1 MTHRLPPGPYRRIRL
16 DDGSEIPYYIIP
28 FDKRGLCDGPETR
41 RHLLDSVKEGSYSDI
56 FLFSHGWNNDWTVA
70 TKRYEEFIGGYMNM
84 RQKHNL
90 PMPANYRPLLVG
102 IFWPSTALVFSED
115 ETGPQIAAAD
125 PALVDQGIAE
135 ERRAIRE
142 LADEL
147 PPVQAQRFYELIQKA
162 SLNEAEA
169 LELAGVAKVF
179 YRDNNEE
186 MALQAPVT
194 EEEIVT
200 LWAAATPETEGEL
213 DDFGIA
219 GGATSGG
226 PQAAGL
232 GHLLK
237 KLDPRNIVRTLTV
250 YQMKDRA
257 GTVGAQGVGPLLR
270 ELLAAGKARLH
281 LIGHSYGG
289 KVVLSATSYGGDLPR
304 KVESMLL
311 LQPAVNHLCF
321 AETVPDSDKP
331 GGYRPALSR
340 VKKPILTTF
349 SAHDFP
355 LTKTFHLALRR
366 QDDLGEAKIA
376 AAGDPPS
383 KFAALGGFGPRK
395 AGEQL
400 VDIQDPGQAYQLGA
414 GGRVIGLRGTRTI
427 NGHGDISNESTWWAL
442 YSLASGLGD

>member
-1 MTHRLPPGPYRRIRL
+1 MTHRLPPGPYRRLRL
-16 DDGSEIPYYIIP
+16 DDGSEAPYYIIP
-28 FDKRGLCDGPETR
+28 FDKRGLCDGPQTR
-41 RHLLDSVKEGSYSDI
+41 QHLLDSVKEGSYSDI

-70 TKRYEEFIGGYMNM
+70 TKRYEEFISGYMNM
-84 RQKHNL
+84 RRQHNL

-102 IFWPSTALVFSED
+102 IFWPSTALVFGQD

-135 ERRAIRE
+135 ERREIRE

-147 PPVQAQRFYELIQKA
+147 PPVQAQRFYELTQKA
-162 SLNEAEA
+162 SLSEAEA
-169 LELAGVAKVF
+169 LELAGIAKVF
-179 YRDNNEE
+179 YRDHNEE
-186 MALQAPVT
+186 LQPRSPIT
-194 EEEIVT
+194 EQEIVA
-200 LWAAATPETEGEL
+200 LWAAATPESEEDL
-213 DDFGIA
+213 DDFGLA
-219 GGATSGG
+219 GGGTGTG

-232 GHLLK
+232 GDLVK

-270 ELLAAGKARLH
+270 ELLAAGNARLH

-289 KVVLSATSYGGDLPR
+289 KVVLSATSFGGDLPR
-304 KVESMLL
+304 KVDSMLL

-321 AETVPDSDKP
+321 AETVPGSDQP
-331 GGYRPALSR
+331 GGYRPALNR

-366 QDDLGEAKIA
+366 EDDLGEVKIA

-383 KFAALGGFGPRK
+383 KYAALGGFGPRR
-395 AGEQL
+395 AGEL
-400 VDIQDPGQAYQLGA
+400 LLEIQDPGQPYQLGT

-427 NGHGDISNESTWWAL
+427 KGHGDISNESTWWAL
-442 YSLASGLGD
+442 YSLASG

>member
-1 MTHRLPPGPYRRIRL
+1 MAHRLPPGPYRRLHL
-16 DDGSEIPYYIIP
+16 DDGTEIPYYIIP

-41 RHLLDSVKEGSYSDI
+41 RHLLASVKEGSYSDI

-70 TKRYEEFIGGYMNM
+70 TKRYEEFIEGFMNL
-84 RQKHNL
+84 RRKLNL

-102 IFWPSTALVFSED
+102 IFWPSTALVFGEG

-125 PALVDQGIAE
+125 PAMVDQGIAE
-135 ERRAIRE
+135 ERLEIRE
-142 LADEL
+142 LAEEL
-147 PPVQAQRFYELIQKA
+147 PPVQAQRFYELTQRP
-162 SLNEAEA
+162 SLNETEA
-169 LELAGVAKVF
+169 LELAGIAKVF
-179 YRDNNEE
+179 YRDKNEE
-186 MALQAPVT
+186 LLQQTPIT
-194 EEEIVT
+194 EKEIVS
-200 LWAAATPETEGEL
+200 LWAAATPETEEDL
-213 DDFGIA
+213 NDFGIA
-219 GGATSGG
+219 GGGPAAG
-226 PQAAGL
+226 PQAAGFGDL
-232 GHLLK
+232 VK

-270 ELLAAGKARLH
+270 ELLAAGNARLH

-289 KVVLSATSYGGDLPR
+289 KVVLSATSYGDELPR

-321 AETVPDSDKP
+321 AETVPGSDKP
-331 GGYRPALSR
+331 GGYRPALAR

-366 QDDLGEAKIA
+366 QDDLGEVKIA

-383 KFAALGGFGPRK
+383 KYAALGGFGPRK

-400 VDIQDPGQAYQLGA
+400 IEIQDAGQPYQLGG

-427 NGHGDISNESTWWAL
+427 KGHGDISNASTWWAL
-442 YSLASGLGD
+442 YSLASG